1 MHPARKVDGR
11 VERGERT
18 RRQILDAA
26 VDIASVEGLEGLSIG
41 RLALKLDMSKSGL
54 FAAFGSKVDLQVAT
68 VDRAAEI
75 FVEQV
80 VRRAMGAPRGLP
92 RLRSLCASKL
102 EYMQREVFRGGCF
115 FAAASAEFDG
125 RPGPVRDRVAGH
137 MKAWVE
143 LLGGAVRRAQG
154 EGHLQ
159 ADVDPAQLAF
169 EIDSLAQGANWAY
182 QLFGDAV
189 AFDRARSATKAR
201 IDASA
206 RLAPKTGSR
215 GARRKP
221 AGNRD

>member
-1 MHPARKVDGR
+1 MDPARKVDGR

-102 EYMQREVFRGGCF
+102 EYMQREVFRGGGRLVALF
-115 FAAASAEFDG
+115 LEQHADDLAGVGVVFDQQH
-125 RPGPVRDRVAGH
+125 AGH
-137 MKAWVE
+137 PD
-143 LLGGAVRRAQG
+143 LLAVQ
-154 EGHLQ
+154 
-159 ADVDPAQLAF
+159 
-169 EIDSLAQGANWAY
+169 
-182 QLFGDAV
+182 
-189 AFDRARSATKAR
+189 
-201 IDASA
+201 
-206 RLAPKTGSR
+206 
-215 GARRKP
+215 P
-221 AGNRD
+221 AGTG